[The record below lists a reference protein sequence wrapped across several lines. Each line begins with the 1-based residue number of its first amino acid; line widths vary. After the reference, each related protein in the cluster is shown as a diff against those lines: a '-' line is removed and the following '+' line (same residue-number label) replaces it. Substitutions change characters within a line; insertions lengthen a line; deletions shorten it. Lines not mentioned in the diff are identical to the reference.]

1 MLLLTHPGQSQGRW
15 LGLKLMIQ
23 ILAKLLNTE
32 IMDRTVLNLN
42 INSVSSVRDSAYLLP
57 TIIYSALGA
66 ERTVAP
72 GPSAPLSIYQLFKLV
87 NCASL

>member
-42 INSVSSVRDSAYLLP
+42 INFYSPSEILLTYFRRSP
-57 TIIYSALGA
+57 TL
-66 ERTVAP
+66 P
-72 GPSAPLSIYQLFKLV
+72 WGPRGR
-87 NCASL
+87 